1 MKGIDEIES
10 ADEILHLLP
19 EEQIQHSINVG
30 KLMECFSIWLNG
42 YADQPMLQYYGLA
55 AHYHDIGKVYVPAKL
70 LTKTGVLATEE
81 YRLIQQHT
89 VYARKWL
96 ESASRKNA
104 AVIPKEVVD
113 LLFEAAV
120 YHHEHW
126 DGTGYP
132 YGKRGLEIPLVARA
146 TAVCDAYDAMV
157 SGRSYRPAFSHD
169 YACSELQKGAGLQF
183 EPELVSLFLQHEAE
197 FYTLLY
203 TEHAF

>member
-1 MKGIDEIES
+1 MKGINEIVS

-30 KLMECFSIWLNG
+30 KLMEYFSVWLSG
-42 YADQPMLQYYGLA
+42 YADQPMLQYYSLA
-55 AHYHDIGKVYVPAKL
+55 AYYHDIGKAYVPAEL
-70 LTKTGVLATEE
+70 LTKTGILATEE

-96 ESASRKNA
+96 ESAGRENV
-104 AVIPKEVVD
+104 AVIPKEILD
-113 LLFEAAV
+113 LLFDAAV

-132 YGKRGLEIPLVARA
+132 YGKKGLEIPLVARA

-169 YACSELQKGAGLQF
+169 YACGELKRGAGRQF
-183 EPELVSLFLQHEAE
+183 DPELVKLFLEYQEKNE
-197 FYTLLY
+197 
-203 TEHAF
+203 

>member
-1 MKGIDEIES
+1 MKGINEIVS

-30 KLMECFSIWLNG
+30 KLMECFSVWLSE
-42 YADQPMLQYYGLA
+42 YADQPMLQYYSLA
-55 AHYHDIGKVYVPAKL
+55 AYYHDIGKAYVPAEL
-70 LTKTGVLATEE
+70 LTKTGILATEE

-96 ESASRKNA
+96 ESAGRENV
-104 AVIPKEVVD
+104 AVIPKEILG
-113 LLFEAAV
+113 LLFDAAV

-132 YGKRGLEIPLVARA
+132 YGKKGLEIPLVARA

-157 SGRSYRPAFSHD
+157 SGRSYRSAFSHD
-169 YACSELQKGAGLQF
+169 YACGELKRGAGRQF
-183 EPELVSLFLQHEAE
+183 DPELVKLFLEYQEKNE
-197 FYTLLY
+197 
-203 TEHAF
+203 